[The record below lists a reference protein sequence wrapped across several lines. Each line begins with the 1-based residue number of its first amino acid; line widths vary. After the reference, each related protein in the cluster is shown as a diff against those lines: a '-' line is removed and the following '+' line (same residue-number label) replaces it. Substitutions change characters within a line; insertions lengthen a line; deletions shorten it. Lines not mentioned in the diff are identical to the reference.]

1 MGRMVPRAT
10 SIRRPRNLQALGT
23 GASPSCPH
31 SLSRRASER
40 GALLQ
45 RLAADDNT
53 DCEAFR
59 KVVKG
64 PLFFEQEPKFLR
76 DFVDDITPAMTPLEN
91 AHFQVPRRIS
101 APLNL
106 SPIGGRVQRADKRM
120 VPMLITT

>member
-1 MGRMVPRAT
+1 MCRMGPRAI

-45 RLAADDNT
+45 QLAADDNT

-59 KVVKG
+59 KVVKE
-64 PLFFEQEPKFLR
+64 PLFFEQEP
-76 DFVDDITPAMTPLEN
+76 
-91 AHFQVPRRIS
+91 
-101 APLNL
+101 
-106 SPIGGRVQRADKRM
+106 
-120 VPMLITT
+120 

>member
-1 MGRMVPRAT
+1 MGRMGPRAI

-59 KVVKG
+59 KVVKE
-64 PLFFEQEPKFLR
+64 PLFFRTGALSFSE
-76 DFVDDITPAMTPLEN
+76 TSSMT
-91 AHFQVPRRIS
+91 
-101 APLNL
+101 
-106 SPIGGRVQRADKRM
+106 SPQR
-120 VPMLITT
+120 